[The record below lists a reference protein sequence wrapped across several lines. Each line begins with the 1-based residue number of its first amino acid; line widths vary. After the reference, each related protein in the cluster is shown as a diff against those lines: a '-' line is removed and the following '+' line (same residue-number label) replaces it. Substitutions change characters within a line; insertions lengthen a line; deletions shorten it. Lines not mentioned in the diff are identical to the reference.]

1 MKQKRSEKETRYLRE
16 LVGGNGEKAHYF
28 NPDTK
33 QSKTHNATRGSVRA
47 AKQIAEMREAAGTAK
62 RERNK

>member
-16 LVGGNGEKAHYF
+16 LVGENGEKAHYF
-28 NPDTK
+28 NLDTK
-33 QSKTHNATRGSVRA
+33 QSKTHNATRGSARA